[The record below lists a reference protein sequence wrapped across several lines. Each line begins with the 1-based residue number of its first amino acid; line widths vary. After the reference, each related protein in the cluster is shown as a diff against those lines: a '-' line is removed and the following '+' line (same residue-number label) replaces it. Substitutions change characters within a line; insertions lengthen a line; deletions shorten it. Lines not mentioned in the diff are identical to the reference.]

1 MNQTQTTPTAS
12 NISTIAD
19 NKNDAVNHTARKSLL
34 HIGCGPKSMHDL
46 QGFSPVQ
53 WQEIRF
59 DIDPNVRP
67 DVLGS
72 MTDLQAIDNASVDA
86 VYSSHNLEHVYAHEV
101 ATVLSE
107 FRRVLKPS
115 GFAIITCPDL
125 QAVCN
130 FVAKGQLYDPI
141 WESRGQLLAPIDL
154 IYGFRQAMAQGNL
167 HMAHRTGFTLSA
179 LSQFISRAGFARV
192 IGSRYEHKCNLWLAA
207 FADNQSQISMLD
219 VVGRHFPKP

>member
-1 MNQTQTTPTAS
+1 VNQTQTTPNAS

-101 ATVLSE
+101 AYLWFPPGNGPRQSPHGTSHRIYP
-107 FRRVLKPS
+107 FGAFSIHFSRRL
-115 GFAIITCPDL
+115 C
-125 QAVCN
+125 
-130 FVAKGQLYDPI
+130 
-141 WESRGQLLAPIDL
+141 
-154 IYGFRQAMAQGNL
+154 
-167 HMAHRTGFTLSA
+167 
-179 LSQFISRAGFARV
+179 
-192 IGSRYEHKCNLWLAA
+192 
-207 FADNQSQISMLD
+207 
-219 VVGRHFPKP
+219 